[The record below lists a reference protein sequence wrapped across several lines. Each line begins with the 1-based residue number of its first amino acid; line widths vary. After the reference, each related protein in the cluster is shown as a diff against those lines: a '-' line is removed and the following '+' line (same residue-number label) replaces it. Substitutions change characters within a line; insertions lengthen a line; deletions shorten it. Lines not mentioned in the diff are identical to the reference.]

1 MRSLVIIPFVTIL
14 SFVCS
19 NYANYEQSFTYNS
32 GSDLESCDA
41 ADENNDIEFDCECYD
56 ETANDFNYKICGEP
70 NPGNSKIH
78 KYYKKD

>member
-32 GSDLESCDA
+32 ESDLDSCDA

-56 ETANDFNYKICGEP
+56 ETANDFNYIICGEP
-70 NPGNSKIH
+70 RVLSL
-78 KYYKKD
+78 